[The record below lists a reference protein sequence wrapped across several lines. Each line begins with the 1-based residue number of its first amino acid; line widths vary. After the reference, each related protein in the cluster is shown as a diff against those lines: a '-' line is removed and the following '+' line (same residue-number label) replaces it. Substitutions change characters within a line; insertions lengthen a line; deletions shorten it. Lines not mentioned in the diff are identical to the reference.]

1 MGNYNM
7 ARYINEERTLIEHNG
22 MFIQAHPSNRHY
34 RELRKDGV
42 VIKPY
47 VPEQPAPQAVDK
59 VTKVL
64 RLLQRKGLITQQD
77 IDEF

>member
-1 MGNYNM
+1 M

-22 MFIQAHPSNRHY
+22 MFLEAHPSNRHY
-34 RELRKDGV
+34 RKLLKDGV

-47 VPEQPAPQAVDK
+47 VPEPPAPQAVDK

-64 RLLQRKGLITQQD
+64 RLLKKKGLITQQD
-77 IDEF
+77 IDAF

>member
-1 MGNYNM
+1 M
-7 ARYINEERTLIEHNG
+7 ARYINKERTLIKYNG
-22 MFIQAHPSNRHY
+22 MFIQADPSNRHY
-34 RELRKDGV
+34 RKLLKDGV

-47 VPEQPAPQAVDK
+47 VPEPPAPQVVDK

-64 RLLQRKGLITQQD
+64 LLLKKKGLITQQD